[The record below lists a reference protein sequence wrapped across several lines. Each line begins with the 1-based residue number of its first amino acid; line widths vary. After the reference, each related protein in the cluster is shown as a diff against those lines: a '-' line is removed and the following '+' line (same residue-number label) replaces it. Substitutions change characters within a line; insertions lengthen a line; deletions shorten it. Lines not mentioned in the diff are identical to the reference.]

1 MTTKVNPKA
10 PKGKKLLLFK
20 VLAALFPFI
29 LLVLLEFVLRFFHY
43 GHNTDLFIK
52 DPFDDHYMVMNNY
65 ASDKFFSDTA
75 NATKGNSELFQIDK
89 APNTFRIF
97 VLGEST
103 TIGYPYFHNGSFHRW
118 LQYRLTRMYPDKNFR
133 GD

>member
-1 MTTKVNPKA
+1 MTTVNTKT

-20 VLAALFPFI
+20 VFAALFPFV

-52 DPFDDHYMVMNNY
+52 DPFDDHYMVMNKY

-89 APNTFRIF
+89 APNTFRRF
-97 VLGEST
+97 FT
-103 TIGYPYFHNGSFHRW
+103 PFRM
-118 LQYRLTRMYPDKNFR
+118 TRVKVFAPHQKKSPNFR
-133 GD
+133 P